1 MLEKGGTLLL
11 ETRAETLLTNEQGEV
26 IGVQAVNQ
34 AGETVTVK
42 AKAVIL
48 TTGGYGSNPEMTAR
62 FAAFNPIFNS
72 AASST
77 GDGLTMAGKVGAQI
91 FESDGMQLQY
101 VDFNTG
107 ETGSTASGLVV
118 DMKGNRLANEH
129 SYQSGFRR
137 SL

>member
-1 MLEKGGTLLL
+1 M
-11 ETRAETLLTNEQGEV
+11 
-26 IGVQAVNQ
+26 NQ

-91 FESDGMQLQY
+91 FESDGMQPVSYTHLDVYKRQILII
-101 VDFNTG
+101 
-107 ETGSTASGLVV
+107 STC
-118 DMKGNRLANEH
+118 
-129 SYQSGFRR
+129 
-137 SL
+137 

>member
-1 MLEKGGTLLL
+1 MKLLPGLAGGITVPLTKSMLEKGGTLLL

-62 FAAFNPIFNS
+62 FAAFNQFSTLPP
-72 AASST
+72 AAPA
-77 GDGLTMAGKVGAQI
+77 MV
-91 FESDGMQLQY
+91 
-101 VDFNTG
+101 
-107 ETGSTASGLVV
+107 
-118 DMKGNRLANEH
+118 
-129 SYQSGFRR
+129 
-137 SL
+137 